1 MEVVYIIP
9 GTKLEMLDA
18 EYWIKKIA
26 DADRLI
32 MTQNDIMKFNQEIVE
47 KCDSVY
53 DLRSYRDSFTYDE
66 LLSLIKKYKLPEKEM
81 YFRNSETV
89 KRDFYHHI
97 TDNLN
102 ISEIKEVNPVQY
114 GITIRKTSLRSF
126 PTEIA
131 VYSRKGDIEFD
142 RFQETSCQAIEPVI
156 VLRESK
162 DKKWY
167 FIQMYNYRGWVKVT
181 DIAIAKDKEEVFD
194 YLYADDFI
202 VITGNHVRTQSN
214 PYDDEVSEIQFDMG
228 TRIPLEKDIPN
239 FVANESTYGNYVIKL
254 PSRDDKG
261 NLVFKDGLISI
272 KEDVRRGYAPYT
284 RVNVLNQAFK
294 LIGDRYG
301 WGDSFNGR
309 DCSSFIMYVYKT
321 FGFALPRNAD
331 EQEKCPGI
339 VHKFADGLSL
349 DERIKV
355 FDKIKPGVAIYM
367 PGHAM
372 MYVGMD
378 CGVPYIIHDFTGYGV
393 KIGDKYD
400 FIPVNEVMV
409 TSSLLPTSMGI
420 PFIERFSSAIQ
431 FEM

>member
-1 MEVVYIIP
+1 
-9 GTKLEMLDA
+9 MLDA
-18 EYWIKKIA
+18 EYWIEKIP
-26 DADRLI
+26 DSDSLI
-32 MTQNDIMKFNQEIVE
+32 MTQNDIMEFNQKIVE

-53 DLRSYRDSFTYDE
+53 DLKSYRDSFTYDE
-66 LLSLIKKYKLPEKEM
+66 LLSLIRAYKLPEKEM
-81 YFRNSETV
+81 YLRNGEIV

-102 ISEIKEVNPVQY
+102 ITEIKEVNPVQY

-142 RFQETSCQAIEPVI
+142 RFQETSCHAIEPVI
-156 VLRESK
+156 VLYESK

-167 FIQMYNYRGWVKVT
+167 FVQMYNYRGWVKAT

-194 YLYADDFI
+194 YLDTDDFI
-202 VITGNHVRTQSN
+202 VVTGNHVMTQSN
-214 PYDDEVSEIQFDMG
+214 PYDDDVSEIQFDMG
-228 TRIPLEKDIPN
+228 TRIPLETDMPDS
-239 FVANESTYGNYVIKL
+239 VANQSTYGNYVIKL

-272 KEDVRRGYAPYT
+272 KEDVRRGYIPYT
-284 RVNVLNQAFK
+284 RANVLNQAFK

-321 FGFALPRNAD
+321 FGLKLPRNAD
-331 EQEKCPGI
+331 EQEKCLGI
-339 VHKFADGLSL
+339 VHKFSDGLSL
-349 DERIKV
+349 DGRIKV
-355 FDKIKPGVAIYM
+355 FDKIKPGAAIYM

-378 CGVPYIIHDFTGYGV
+378 GGVPYIIHDFTGYGE
-393 KIGDKYD
+393 KNGDEYD

-409 TSSLLPTSMGI
+409 TSSLLPTSSGI
-420 PFIERFSSAIQ
+420 AFIERFSSAIQ

>member
-1 MEVVYIIP
+1 
-9 GTKLEMLDA
+9 MLDA

-26 DADRLI
+26 DADSLI

-47 KCDSVY
+47 KCDSAY

-66 LLSLIKKYKLPEKEM
+66 LLSLIKEYKMPEKEM

-194 YLYADDFI
+194 YLDAVDFI
-202 VITGNHVRTQSN
+202 VVTGNHVRTQSN
-214 PYDDEVSEIQFDMG
+214 PYDDDVSEIQFDMG
-228 TRIPLEKDIPN
+228 TRIPLEKDMPDSL
-239 FVANESTYGNYVIKL
+239 ANQSTYGNYVIKL

-272 KEDVRRGYAPYT
+272 KEDVHHGYIPYT
-284 RVNVLNQAFK
+284 RANVLNQAFK

-321 FGFALPRNAD
+321 FGFRLPRNAD
-331 EQEKCPGI
+331 EQEKCPEI
-339 VHKFADGLSL
+339 VHKFSDGLSL

-355 FDKIKPGVAIYM
+355 FNKIKPGAAIYM

-372 MYVGMD
+372 MFVGMD
-378 CGVPYIIHDFTGYGV
+378 SGVPYIIHDFTGYGE
-393 KIGDKYD
+393 KIGDRYD
-400 FIPVNEVMV
+400 FVPVNEVMV